1 MSDVLIRPGH
11 DQAAVG
17 IVKNLEIIVENGAIR
32 TSAGPGSGAEAGLAS
47 TGTAVAGST
56 SVLKAAAGN
65 FYGATCCS
73 TGAAGYLMLFDAA
86 SAPADGTVT
95 PRKVWP
101 VAAGGGIEIGYPVP
115 LRMTVGAVLVF
126 SSTGPFTKTAANA
139 FISGEAL

>member
-1 MSDVLIRPGH
+1 MSDVLVRPGH

-17 IVKNLEIIVENGAIR
+17 VVKNLELVVEDGALR
-32 TSAGPGSGAEAGLAS
+32 TSTGPATGASAGLAS

-56 SVLKAAAGN
+56 ALLKTAPGN

-73 TGAAGYLMLFDAA
+73 TGAAGYLMLFDATA
-86 SAPADGTVT
+86 APADGAVT

-101 VAAGGGIEIGYPVP
+101 VAAGGGIEVGYAVP

-139 FISGEAL
+139 FVSGEAL